1 MLLNQRKKE
10 RSEEGSVVPDSTTAE
25 RSCFIEGEDVLLASK
40 DGCYYLGT
48 VVEVDAASDRCLVKF
63 GDNTQRW
70 SSLKDVAK
78 LASQSEHELLCV
90 VCKKSNSKAYDTIL
104 VCDRCGRGYH
114 QTCHRPNVN
123 VVEVDTPW
131 TCSRCVE
138 NGRRPHRAN
147 TVDVGIGT
155 HAVRK
160 EVAIVAGPVETVS
173 PAVSKETRIMGL
185 SYDVEALTW
194 DSQHRINTEQK
205 YCYCGSAGEWFW
217 RMLQCGRCRQWF
229 HDRCLSC
236 LKYPL
241 YCGDRFYIFVCAV
254 CNHGTEFVRRLEMQ
268 LVDVVHLALFNLTVL
283 NAKKYYDFDTLLI
296 PYINDNWKYLQL
308 PLKLYESN
316 PDERKDDILSVLQ
329 NNRNKFKCGRE
340 IKKKTTIWGLRVRA
354 PPPAPAYV
362 LPPPSGAPLDEDA
375 LSAERWSCG
384 RRPLRFLPPPTNPP
398 VLPKHLTPL
407 SHTTIVPLHS
417 LVRSNCEQSS
427 PEQPDLDIPKSPD
440 NGTAV
445 PRAPVVE
452 ESMQQE
458 EKDRSEGGA
467 AECQSWGHS
476 VSDRREESTVVQEED
491 EEEDEDEEEEE
502 EEDDE
507 DEEDEEE
514 EDEEEEHDGDELV
527 GMRRRLRRRRRRGR
541 TRDGGD
547 SDSDAD
553 APEMRIL
560 RTRKSADPPPPKEA
574 SLIVT
579 RSSEGRIT
587 SQTEAVPA
595 GSGATST
602 PVDGSGED
610 TSSRGTL
617 DSFIP
622 PPKDFEGRNNP
633 FHNLAP
639 PIAPTSS
646 PATPETNP
654 AQAGTTLRSSS
665 DDRPIRSQRPS
676 EAATEG
682 TTGSPGNGVGVSTAA
697 PSSAAAAPYYLGV
710 LPPPFQPNNHIP
722 QSATFTFPQVN
733 NHAAAVLSG
742 LVPCIRPAKRQLSEK
757 DIRISKSGEVKRRR
771 FRRRLPFDA
780 AAAAAAAAAA
790 GKKKLP
796 LPRAAANLFLGGA
809 VPNGCLTSIT
819 PSASGRSPDPII
831 LPRSTPPSPSSG
843 NRVAYALRGRTSDG
857 SRASTGQSSMDS
869 SNTRSPPEISL
880 DELKSSVNIYFG
892 AANRIA
898 SGERFTVLGKR
909 VSPGGKSQYLIEW
922 EGPPAT

>member
-1 MLLNQRKKE
+1 MALLNQRKKE

-25 RSCFIEGEDVLLASK
+25 RSCFVEGEDVLLASK

-70 SSLKDVAK
+70 SSLKDLAK

-90 VCKKSNSKAYDTIL
+90 VCKKSNAKAFDTIL
-104 VCDRCGRGYH
+104 VCDHCGRGYH
-114 QTCHRPNVN
+114 QNCHRPNIN
-123 VVEVDTPW
+123 LAEIDSHW

-138 NGRRPHRAN
+138 NGRRPHRN
-147 TVDVGIGT
+147 STVDIGIGT

-160 EVAIVAGPVETVS
+160 EGVVATAPVETVT
-173 PAVSKETRIMGL
+173 PTINKEPGVIGL
-185 SYDVEALTW
+185 SYDVESLTW

-254 CNHGTEFVRRLEMQ
+254 CNYGTEFVRRLEMQ

-296 PYINDNWKYLQL
+296 PYINQNWKYLQL
-308 PLKLYESN
+308 PPKLLESN
-316 PDERKDDILSVLQ
+316 PEERKDDILSVLQ

-362 LPPPSGAPLDEDA
+362 LPPPNGEPLDEDA

-407 SHTTIVPLHS
+407 PHTTLVPLHS
-417 LVRSNCEQSS
+417 TVRSNCELSS
-427 PEQPDLDIPKSPD
+427 PEQPDMEVPKSPD
-440 NGTAV
+440 NGTAISGTQ
-445 PRAPVVE
+445 VVE
-452 ESMQQE
+452 ESMHHE
-458 EKDRSEGGA
+458 EKCVIGECRSWEG
-467 AECQSWGHS
+467 S
-476 VSDRREESTVVQEED
+476 VSSERREDAAVGGQEQ
-491 EEEDEDEEEEE
+491 
-502 EEDDE
+502 
-507 DEEDEEE
+507 EEE
-514 EDEEEEHDGDELV
+514 EDEEEEEEDEEEGEEDEEEGEEEEEEEERDEDDEMV
-527 GMRRRLRRRRRRGR
+527 GGGGRGR
-541 TRDGGD
+541 GGAE
-547 SDSDAD
+547 SDSDVD
-553 APEMRIL
+553 VPEMRIL
-560 RTRKSADPPPPKEA
+560 RTRKSADPPPPPKEA
-574 SLIVT
+574 SSIVT

-595 GSGATST
+595 GSGTTST

-646 PATPETNP
+646 PAAPETNP
-654 AQAGTTLRSSS
+654 SQAGTTLRSASE
-665 DDRPIRSQRPS
+665 DRPLRSQRPS

-682 TTGSPGNGVGVSTAA
+682 ATGSPGNGLGVTTAT

-710 LPPPFQPNNHIP
+710 LPPHFQPNNHIS
-722 QSATFTFPQVN
+722 QSATFPFPQVN

-809 VPNGCLTSIT
+809 VPNGCLPSIT
-819 PSASGRSPDPII
+819 PSASGRASDPII

-843 NRVAYALRGRTSDG
+843 NRVAYALRGRTSEG
-857 SRASTGQSSMDS
+857 SRASTGQSSVES
-869 SNTRSPPEISL
+869 GNARSPPEISL